1 MLVDEG
7 GLEVVADSAHCE
19 RPGTAV
25 EGEGRE
31 GGADGEGA
39 GGTLAAAA
47 AAAATAATGGI
58 RRGGG

>member
-1 MLVDEG
+1 MEEG

-31 GGADGEGA
+31 GGG
-39 GGTLAAAA
+39 
-47 AAAATAATGGI
+47 
-58 RRGGG
+58 

>member
-1 MLVDEG
+1 MVDEG

-31 GGADGEGA
+31 EGG
-39 GGTLAAAA
+39 
-47 AAAATAATGGI
+47 
-58 RRGGG
+58 